1 MSFSMVLRRTMGLKD
16 SGKLYDSL
24 LGLGMIIDI
33 NVLKWEGQWPSSK
46 HASVMLMILLRHTLS
61 LMIFLRCLHNSLS
74 RPGVDEL
81 SHLVIELVNSSF
93 KKETYIVRYLFGISS
108 RAQTSI
114 CWSWTILKNEWRACQ
129 RLLIFKQGWPLYL
142 IASTA
147 ESLCLLT

>member
-1 MSFSMVLRRTMGLKD
+1 MTFSMSFPMVLSRTISLKD
-16 SGKLYDSL
+16 LEELYNSL
-24 LGLGMIIDI
+24 LGLEITMDVD
-33 NVLKWEGQWPSSK
+33 VLKWEGQLPSSK
-46 HASVMLMILLRHTLS
+46 HAPVMLMILLRHTLS

-114 CWSWTILKNEWRACQ
+114 CWS
-129 RLLIFKQGWPLYL
+129 
-142 IASTA
+142 
-147 ESLCLLT
+147 